1 MQIKTKS
8 CSMKQFEDNTSVL
21 RRILDN
27 ISNIE
32 SLLLT
37 TTEESFLNNLKD
49 YNAICLEFIQIGEKV
64 NLLSDDFYNL
74 HPSVPW
80 HELYGLRNRIVH
92 GYDKVNKSIIWATL
106 QQDLPVIK
114 SEIQDIINQ

>member
-1 MQIKTKS
+1 
-8 CSMKQFEDNTSVL
+8 MKPYSDTTIVL
-21 RRILDN
+21 QRILDN

-32 SLLLT
+32 SLLQT

-64 NLLSDDFYNL
+64 NTLPEEFYDEY
-74 HPSVPW
+74 PDVPW

-92 GYDKVNKSIIWATL
+92 GYDKVKKSIIWTTIIN
-106 QQDLPVIK
+106 DLPSIK
-114 SEIQDIINQ
+114 SDILKILNQ

>member
-1 MQIKTKS
+1 
-8 CSMKQFEDNTSVL
+8 MKQFEDNTSVL

-64 NLLSDDFYNL
+64 NLLSDDFYDR
-74 HPSVPW
+74 HPNVPW

-92 GYDKVNKSIIWATL
+92 GYDKVNKSIIWATI